1 MINDNS
7 LVFSYKFKKQYS
19 KCFSNIKI
27 VDKDTIIGYFCKS
40 EINQEKE
47 ISKAISKYIIHKSI
61 DLFNTINGS
70 HIDLSSISDEI
81 QSSILINFQKLS
93 DIFQNNKIQIYN
105 IEFSF

>member
-19 KCFSNIKI
+19 KCFSTIKI

-70 HIDLSSISDEI
+70 HIDLTSISYEI
-81 QSSILINFQKLS
+81 QNSILINFNKLS

-105 IEFSF
+105 IKY